1 MERWPVL
8 ALLQKQS
15 PRLACVP
22 NPGTLWLPPLVPLP
36 YPPKPRLIPLWL
48 PLVKGL
54 QGEKVLARGPGCC
67 VHPAA
72 VSPTVGLYLAVWDAP
87 LSRGTG

>member
-1 MERWPVL
+1 MACLGPVAERVTT
-8 ALLQKQS
+8 
-15 PRLACVP
+15 
-22 NPGTLWLPPLVPLP
+22 PGLCPQPWNTVAASLSSTPLP
-36 YPPKPRLIPLWL
+36 TKPPLIPLWL